1 MDTIVLTETIIL
13 HYLKSL
19 PIADQRNIMNGNDI
33 LFAIE
38 EDAETEIMHEVWND
52 IKNNL
57 SYKSILTKL
66 KLHLSNMPES
76 DSEEEEE
83 VEEEEEEVE
92 D

>member
-1 MDTIVLTETIIL
+1 MDTIVLAENIIL

-19 PIADQRNIMNGNDI
+19 PIADQRNIKDGNDI

-38 EDAETEIMHEVWND
+38 EDAETEIMNEVWND

-66 KLHLSNMPES
+66 KLYLHNIPES
-76 DSEEEEE
+76 ESESENEEI
-83 VEEEEEEVE
+83 VEEEEE